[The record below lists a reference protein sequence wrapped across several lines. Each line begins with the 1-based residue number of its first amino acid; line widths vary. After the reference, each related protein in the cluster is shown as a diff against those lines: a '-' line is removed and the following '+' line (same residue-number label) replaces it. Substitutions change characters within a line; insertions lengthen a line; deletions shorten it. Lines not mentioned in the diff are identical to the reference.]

1 MKWVFCTI
9 GFRNDDVREVIR
21 KAAEIGY
28 DEVEIIGKHIDGKS
42 EQELDEIREI
52 ARKAGIGIYGVS
64 PYLWLTQNEELLK
77 ESMAIAERFIAMARR
92 LGARMF
98 RTFTD
103 AGPTGIGSAVATPA
117 HWRIAVES
125 LQKITAMA
133 PELLFALEMHEKT
146 LADTP
151 ETANRV
157 LREVNQPNLQL
168 IFQPFENRSSVDD
181 YLVVEKNVR
190 HVHLNPCIGKG
201 PNCGMAESSAD
212 YAALLRCLAQRNYK
226 YTCAVEFCGPK
237 GTTWDEVRE
246 TLAWCKQLTGQKA

>member
-42 EQELDEIREI
+42 EQELDEIRET
-52 ARKAGIGIYGVS
+52 ARTSGIGIYGVS

-92 LGARMF
+92 LGAQMM

-103 AGPTGIGSAVATPA
+103 AGPTGIGSAVATPE

-133 PELLFALEMHEKT
+133 PDLLFPVEMHEKT

-151 ETANRV
+151 ETSNR
-157 LREVNQPNLQL
+157 LLKEVNRPNLKL
-168 IFQPFENRSSVDD
+168 IFQPFENRSIIDD

-190 HVHLNPCIGKG
+190 HIHLNPCIGKG
-201 PNCGMAESSAD
+201 PNCGLAESSVN
-212 YAALLRCLAQRNYK
+212 YAALLRHLAQSNYK
-226 YTCAVEFCGPK
+226 YTCAVEFCSPK
-237 GTTWDEVRE
+237 GTTWDEARD
-246 TLAWCKQLTGQKA
+246 TLVWCKQMTGQKA